1 MSPVTHLLIGWSVA
15 NTFRISCRER
25 ALVTMAAIIPDFDGA
40 GLIYDVFSHGPGQ
53 QSSLWDKYH
62 HVLGHNIGFGLF
74 VCLLTCALSTRRWTI
89 SLLALLSFHC
99 HLLGDLVGSRG
110 PDGYQW
116 PIPYLLPFSDAW
128 QWVWRGQWQL
138 NAWPN
143 IAITVGAGF
152 IMFYLAWKRGVSPLE
167 IVSVKANDAFVSTLR
182 NRFGQPSMEVSG

>member
-40 GLIYDVFSHGPGQ
+40 GLIYDLFSHGPGQ
-53 QSSLWDKYH
+53 QASLWDTYH
-62 HVLGHNIGFGLF
+62 HILGHNISFGIF
-74 VCLLTCALSTRRWTI
+74 VCLLTCALSTRRWVV
-89 SLLALLSFHC
+89 SLLAFLSFHC

-128 QWVWRGQWQL
+128 QLVWRGQWQL
-138 NAWPN
+138 TAWPN
-143 IAITVGAGF
+143 FAITVGAGF
-152 IMFYLAWKRGVSPLE
+152 IMFYLAWQRGVSPLE
-167 IVSVKANDAFVSTLR
+167 IVSAKANDAFVSSLR
-182 NRFGQPSMEVSG
+182 NRFGQPPGEVCG